1 MIPRYFTL
9 RVYNSKPIKMMME
22 KNIAVKDIDS
32 YLSFVPEKERLALEE
47 LRQQILDLVP
57 EAEEVISYMIPTFK
71 YKGAL
76 VGFGYYKT
84 HLSFYFMS
92 SGLRGHFTQDL
103 IGYKHEGSTIH
114 FTADKPLPTEIIRKI
129 VLARVMENEEKA
141 AQKLK
146 AKHTKPTES

>member
-1 MIPRYFTL
+1 
-9 RVYNSKPIKMMME
+9 ME

-32 YLSFVPEKERLALEE
+32 YLSFVPEKERIALEE

-57 EAEEVISYMIPTFK
+57 DAEEVISYMIPTFK

-92 SGLRGHFTQDL
+92 VGLRGHFGQDL

-114 FTADKPLPTEIIRKI
+114 FTAEKPLPVEVIRKI
-129 VLARVMENEEKA
+129 VLARVMENEEKER
-141 AQKLK
+141 LK
-146 AKHTKPTES
+146 RLKKATKKT

>member
-1 MIPRYFTL
+1 
-9 RVYNSKPIKMMME
+9 MME

-32 YLSFVPEKERLALEE
+32 YLSFVPEKERIALEE

-57 EAEEVISYMIPTFK
+57 DAEEVISYMIPTFK

-92 SGLRGHFTQDL
+92 VGLRGHFGQDL

-114 FTADKPLPTEIIRKI
+114 FTAEKPLPVEVIRKI
-129 VLARVMENEEKA
+129 VLARVMENEEKER
-141 AQKLK
+141 LK
-146 AKHTKPTES
+146 RLKKATKKT

>member
-1 MIPRYFTL
+1 
-9 RVYNSKPIKMMME
+9 MME
-22 KNIAVKDIDS
+22 KNIAIKDIDS
-32 YLSFVPEKERLALEE
+32 YLSFVPEKERIALEE
-47 LRQQILDLVP
+47 LRQQIQDLVP
-57 EAEEVISYMIPTFK
+57 NAEELISYMIPTFK

-92 SGLRGHFTQDL
+92 SGLRGHFGQDL
-103 IGYKHEGSTIH
+103 VGYKHEGSTIH
-114 FTADKPLPTEIIRKI
+114 FTAENPLPAEVIRKI

-146 AKHTKPTES
+146 AKQAKLTKS

>member
-1 MIPRYFTL
+1 
-9 RVYNSKPIKMMME
+9 MME

-32 YLSFVPEKERLALEE
+32 YLSFVPEKERIALEE

-57 EAEEVISYMIPTFK
+57 DAEEVISYMIPTFK

-92 SGLRGHFTQDL
+92 SGLRGHFGQDL

-114 FTADKPLPTEIIRKI
+114 FTADKPLPTEVIRKI
-129 VLARVMENEEKA
+129 VLARVMENEEKERLK
-141 AQKLK
+141 KLK
-146 AKHTKPTES
+146 KATKKA